1 MIFKNHF
8 SFLLLSVCCLWFVW
22 SLYSLPEV
30 FIGSLVTFS
39 CLLVIKCS
47 GGQGGTKTLTG
58 NAVWWMRLF
67 DFEFHCRE
75 ILVGPLLGENLSSW
89 MPRELSSNLLSGG
102 QSSAASVVKAELGR
116 RTRGRGGGEHELISL

>member
-1 MIFKNHF
+1 MIFKNCF
-8 SFLLLSVCCLWFVW
+8 SFFLHSVYCLWFVW
-22 SLYSLPEV
+22 SPYFLPEV

-67 DFEFHCRE
+67 EFHCRE
-75 ILVGPLLGENLSSW
+75 ILVGPVLGEDLSSW
-89 MPRELSSNLLSGG
+89 MPSELSSNLLTGG
-102 QSSAASVVKAELGR
+102 QSSAASVVEAELGR

>member
-1 MIFKNHF
+1 MIFKNRF
-8 SFLLLSVCCLWFVW
+8 SFFLHSVYCLWFVW
-22 SLYSLPEV
+22 SLYFLPEV

-39 CLLVIKCS
+39 CLLVIKCG

-58 NAVWWMRLF
+58 SAVWWTRL
-67 DFEFHCRE
+67 FEFHCRE
-75 ILVGPLLGENLSSW
+75 ILVGPLLGEDLSSW

-102 QSSAASVVKAELGR
+102 QSSAASVVEAELGR